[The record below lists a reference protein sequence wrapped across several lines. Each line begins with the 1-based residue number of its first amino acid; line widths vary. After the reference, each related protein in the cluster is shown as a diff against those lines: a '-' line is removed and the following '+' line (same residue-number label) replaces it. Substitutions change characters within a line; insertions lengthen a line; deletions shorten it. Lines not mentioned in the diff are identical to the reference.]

1 MIKKLKQINPIFF
14 LLLLLPI
21 MGFIALNMNLP
32 GAQIY
37 TLMDFTVELISPEFP
52 ELEIESIEITLNLT
66 RTRAAAIRFVPA
78 IKIGEDVLTGI
89 ILTPTK
95 IRQFI
100 KKHISSKQK

>member
-1 MIKKLKQINPIFF
+1 MKLEFYHTVLCPRCLYAAHELKK
-14 LLLLLPI
+14 
-21 MGFIALNMNLP
+21 
-32 GAQIY
+32 
-37 TLMDFTVELISPEFP
+37 ISTEFP
-52 ELEIESIEITLNLT
+52 ELEIENIEITLNLT

-100 KKHISSKQK
+100 KKHISSK